1 MDILRSTKKIVLNG
15 LRVPGAM
22 LLLILMCL
30 AAGRTQAQVLA
41 GPVVTETR
49 LTPNSVTDVIGTHS
63 GSMSSLAVM
72 DQSGVQ
78 NDSTKYVQF
87 GVASG
92 QQYSG
97 YHSFIVPTTISLAQV
112 TSLQFMANVFA
123 PASSTDAFTW
133 SIYNWS
139 TASYETLGNQNN
151 CGGVTGLH
159 SCTADGTSFANW
171 KWLQYNALGATLA
184 NYINTTTREIR
195 LQLASSNA
203 SSYIN
208 VDWESVGVYSNKG
221 AGAIFQPP
229 TAYRW
234 QYQLSSNATLGSQF
248 PTTQGINVNVCQAPF
263 TGGACGMPE
272 IIDFDFYE
280 DQSISGTNN
289 FVYTTGAVQALHSSG
304 RKAIGYVDAGDI
316 EKVRADYQQYVDF
329 DNACGGCLIGNPFS
343 GFRGEYMLN
352 INNDKGQADF
362 IRKMTQART
371 DRVAANGF
379 DSVEFDVIN
388 NYQNKSGFTIS
399 YQTQED
405 FDVSLTK
412 IAHSDGL
419 SVPLKSNN
427 GQAQDAIVV
436 SSFDFVIDEQC
447 NQYNFCNSYTG
458 FQGANKSIFNVEYK
472 LSTGKFC
479 AGDNSMNFNGI
490 LKGVQLYD
498 LPWSPCR

>member
-1 MDILRSTKKIVLNG
+1 
-15 LRVPGAM
+15 M
-22 LLLILMCL
+22 LLLILTFV
-30 AAGRTQAQVLA
+30 AVDQAPAQVLA

-49 LTPNSVTDVIGTHS
+49 LTPSSITDLIGTHS
-63 GSMSSLAVM
+63 GMVSALGVK
-72 DQSGVQ
+72 DQSGTQ

-87 GVASG
+87 GVPSG
-92 QQYSG
+92 QQYLG
-97 YHSFIVPTTISLAQV
+97 YQTFIVPTTISLTQV
-112 TSLQFMANVFA
+112 TSLQFMANVLA
-123 PASSTDAFTW
+123 PSSSSDAFTW

-159 SCTADGTSFANW
+159 TCTSDGTSFANW
-171 KWLQYNALGATLA
+171 KWLQYNALGATVA
-184 NYINTTTREIR
+184 NYINSTTREIR

-203 SSYIN
+203 SSYID

-234 QYQLSSNATLGSQF
+234 QYQLSSNATLGAQF
-248 PTTQGINVNVCQAPF
+248 PSTQGINVDVCQAPF
-263 TGGACGMPE
+263 TGGVCVTPQ

-289 FVYTTGAVQALHSSG
+289 FLYTTGAVQALHSSG

-343 GFRGEYMLN
+343 GFRGEFMLN

-379 DSVEFDVIN
+379 DSVEYDVID
-388 NYQNKSGFTIS
+388 NYQNKSGFSIT

-405 FDVSLTK
+405 FNVSLTN
-412 IAHSDGL
+412 IAHSDSL
-419 SVPLKSNN
+419 SVPLKSDN
-427 GQAQDAIVV
+427 GQAQDAVIV

-447 NQYNFCNSYTG
+447 NQYNLCSSYTG
-458 FQGANKSIFNVEYK
+458 FQGAGKAIFNVEYK
-472 LSTGKFC
+472 LSTSKFC

-490 LKGVQLYD
+490 LKGTQLYD